1 MVERGSD
8 STAQGEA
15 DRING
20 ELETAVADERSD
32 FLRLIA
38 DLASRFISVD
48 ARDVDAEIDRALGD
62 IAALAEVDRAYLIQ
76 RDSGMV
82 NLRCT
87 HEWSAGHVE
96 PTRHRLQP
104 VPGNTF
110 RWISTELDAGR
121 IVNIADINEMPPEAA
136 SDRAV
141 LESHKVRAVL
151 ICPLIVHDQRIGS
164 VGFDMA
170 RWPRRWSTD
179 LELLLSLTGKMML
192 GVLKRQEMD
201 QSLIASRERYQDLV
215 ENSAE
220 AIIVLDVGTNRIVD
234 GNGNTTRM
242 FGVDRDELTGVD
254 PERFLPARQPDGSD
268 SRRRAREIIRRCIKG
283 ERVVLDW
290 SFRDRNGREIPC
302 EVRAVSLPASDG
314 QRVRLSVLDVSD
326 RKQAELDQLNY
337 LRRTR
342 EQHLRLGQLATSRAL
357 ADGDLKAIYEE
368 VTAAMQMVLR
378 VERVGV
384 WLFNSAHDAIYCA
397 CLRGFRG
404 QVEKDD
410 FVITP
415 EANGDYLAGLQGGRA
430 VAVES
435 THRDA
440 RVAGLRE
447 GYLEPRGVTALVDAP
462 IRVSGRMV
470 GVVCVEQV
478 GGERAWQL
486 DEVGFVGA
494 MADQL
499 AQALINAE
507 RAEAT
512 VALRQSEQRYRA
524 LYDDNPSMFFT
535 IDEAGFIQS
544 VNRFAARALGFGVED
559 LVGLPFDV
567 LHDGDA
573 ARDVDTHL
581 RTCVSRPGTVQ
592 RWDSRLRCRDGE
604 VIWVRVSARAQ
615 TEAGGAVPVLVVC
628 EDITEARKLS
638 EELSYQASHD
648 ALTGLYNR
656 REFEQRLR
664 ALLEQVRDRDADH
677 VLCYLDLD
685 QFKVI
690 NDTCGHMAGDELLRQ
705 LSTMLRE
712 KIGENDLLAR
722 LGGDEFGVLL
732 ENRHEASAYAV
743 ADDMRRAIGDF
754 HFSWGGRSFGL
765 GVSIGLVPILRTA
778 GTLHDI
784 MSVADTACYA
794 AKDQGR
800 NRIHVYREDDAELAR
815 RHGEMEWV
823 SGIRQ
828 ALSEDRFRLYYQ
840 PIVPLQGSGREVNYE
855 LLLRM
860 DGEGGG
866 LTMPTAFLPAAERF
880 NLIPAVDRWVVDHA
894 LSWLEARPGHMD
906 LLNSCAINLSGL
918 SLGAEDFLAW
928 ILARL
933 DAAQVDPGKICF
945 EITETAAIR
954 NLSVATEFMRRL
966 RHLGCRFAL
975 DDFGS
980 GLSSF
985 AYLKNLPVDSIKIDG
1000 VFVRDMV
1007 GNPVNHALVKSINE
1021 IGHVMEKR
1029 TVAEFVESDAVRR
1042 TLAGIGVDYAQGFG
1056 IAMPRPVED
1065 MEHWT
1070 DWQGGSR

>member
-1 MVERGSD
+1 MTERGSD
-8 STAQGEA
+8 SS
-15 DRING
+15 
-20 ELETAVADERSD
+20 AVGGASSIDEEGASTLADERSD

-38 DLASRFISVD
+38 DLASRFISVQ
-48 ARDVDAEIDRALGD
+48 ASDVGAEIDRALSD
-62 IAALAEVDRAYLIQ
+62 IAALADVDRAYLIQ
-76 RDSGMV
+76 CEDGSAA
-82 NLRCT
+82 LRCT
-87 HEWSAGHVE
+87 HEWSAEQVR
-96 PTRHRLQP
+96 PTRQRLQP
-104 VPGNTF
+104 VPGDSF
-110 RWISTELDAGR
+110 RWISAELDAGR
-121 IVNIADINEMPPEAA
+121 IVNVGDVQQMPAEAA
-136 SDRAV
+136 RDRQV
-141 LESHKVRAVL
+141 LEKHQVRAVL
-151 ICPLIVHDQRIGS
+151 ICPLIVNGQRIGS

-170 RWPRRWSTD
+170 RWPRHWSTD
-179 LELLLSLTGKMML
+179 LELLLSLTGKMIL

-201 QSLIASRERYQDLV
+201 QSLIASRQRYEDLI

-220 AIIVLDVGTNRIVD
+220 AIIVLDVATNRIVD
-234 GNGNTTRM
+234 GNGNTTRL
-242 FGVDRDELTGVD
+242 FGVDRDELTGVN
-254 PERFLPARQPDGSD
+254 PERFLPPRQPDGSD
-268 SRRRAREIIRRCIKG
+268 SRRRAREIVRRCLDG

-290 SFRDRNGREIPC
+290 TFRDQLGREIPC
-302 EVRAVSLPASDG
+302 EVRAVSLPVSDG
-314 QRVRLSVLDVSD
+314 QRIRLSVLDVSD
-326 RKQAELDQLNY
+326 RKKVEREQMNY

-357 ADGDLKAIYEE
+357 ADGDLTAIYEE
-368 VTAAMQMVLR
+368 VTAAIQMVLR

-384 WLFNSAHDAIYCA
+384 WLFNSAHDALYCA

-404 QVEKDD
+404 QVEADP
-410 FVITP
+410 FLIGT
-415 EANGDYLAGLQGGRA
+415 EANRGYLTGLQSGRA
-430 VAVES
+430 VAVEC
-435 THRDA
+435 TERDA
-440 RVAGLRE
+440 RVEGLRE
-447 GYLEPRGVTALVDAP
+447 DYLRPRGVTAMVDAP

-470 GVVCVEQV
+470 GIVCAEKVN
-478 GGERAWQL
+478 GERAWQL

-507 RAEAT
+507 RAEAAA
-512 VALRQSEQRYRA
+512 ALRQSEQRYRA

-544 VNRFAARALGFGVED
+544 VNRFAARTLGFGVED

-567 LHDGDA
+567 LHEGESA
-573 ARDVDTHL
+573 TDVDENL
-581 RTCVSRPGTVQ
+581 QECVASPGRVH
-592 RWDSRLRCRDGE
+592 RWDSRLRRQDGG

-615 TEAGGAVPVLVVC
+615 VDAAGALPVLVVC

-648 ALTGLYNR
+648 ALTGLFNR

-664 ALLEQVRDRDADH
+664 ALLEQVRDRDAEH

-732 ENRHEASAYAV
+732 ENRDEASAYAV

-823 SGIRQ
+823 SGIRE
-828 ALSEDRFRLYYQ
+828 ALSENRFRLYYQ
-840 PIVPLQGSGREVNYE
+840 PIVPLQNDTAELHYE

-860 DGEGGG
+860 EGESGM

-880 NLIPAVDRWVVDHA
+880 NLIPGVDRWVVDQA
-894 LSWLEARPGHMD
+894 LSWLEARPAHMD
-906 LLNSCAINLSGL
+906 MLTTCAINLSGL
-918 SLGAEDFLAW
+918 SLGEEDFLGW
-928 ILARL
+928 ILSRL
-933 DAAQVDPGKICF
+933 DAARVDPRKICF
-945 EITETAAIR
+945 EVMETAAIR
-954 NLSVATEFMRRL
+954 NLSVATDFMRRL
-966 RHLGCRFAL
+966 RRLGCRFAL

-985 AYLKNLPVDSIKIDG
+985 GYLKNLPVDSIKIDG
-1000 VFVRDMV
+1000 VFVKDMV
-1007 GNPVNHALVKSINE
+1007 SDPVNRALVKSINE

-1029 TVAEFVESDAVRR
+1029 TVAEFVESEALRR
-1042 TLAGIGVDYAQGFG
+1042 ALTDIGVDYGQGFG
-1056 IAMPRPVED
+1056 IAMPRPVND
-1065 MEHWT
+1065 LDHQTGWVSGT
-1070 DWQGGSR
+1070 R

>member
-1 MVERGSD
+1 MTERGTDD
-8 STAQGEA
+8 SALEGAGAIGEGIESA
-15 DRING
+15 
-20 ELETAVADERSD
+20 LADERCD
-32 FLRLIA
+32 FLRVIA
-38 DLASRFISVD
+38 DLASRFISVQ
-48 ARDVDAEIDRALGD
+48 ASDVGSEIDRALRD
-62 IAALAEVDRAYLIQ
+62 IATLAEVDRAYLIQ
-76 RDSGMV
+76 REANADG
-82 NLRCT
+82 LRCT
-87 HEWSAGHVE
+87 HEWSSEYVH

-104 VPGNTF
+104 LPGDTF
-110 RWISTELDAGR
+110 RWVSGELDAGR
-121 IVNIADINEMPPEAA
+121 IVNIPDVRRMPPDAKR
-136 SDRAV
+136 DREV
-141 LESHKVRAVL
+141 LESHQVRAVL
-151 ICPLIVHDQRIGS
+151 ICPLIVNGQRIGS

-170 RWPRRWSTD
+170 RWAREWTTD
-179 LELLLSLTGKMML
+179 LELLLSLTGKMIL

-201 QSLIASRERYQDLV
+201 QSLIVSRQRYQDLI

-220 AIIVLDVGTNRIVD
+220 AIIVLDLATNRIVD
-234 GNGNTTRM
+234 GNGNTTRL
-242 FGVDRDELTGVD
+242 FGVDRDELTGVN
-254 PERFLPARQPDGSD
+254 PERFLPPRQPDGSD
-268 SRRRAREIIRRCIKG
+268 SRRRAREVIRRCLDG

-290 SFRDRNGREIPC
+290 SFQDQGGQEIAC

-314 QRVRLSVLDVSD
+314 QRIRLSVLDVSD
-326 RKQAELDQLNY
+326 RKKVEREQMNY

-368 VTAAMQMVLR
+368 VTAAVQMVLR
-378 VERVGV
+378 VERVSV
-384 WLFNSAHDAIYCA
+384 WLFNTAHDALYCA
-397 CLRGFRG
+397 CLRAFRG
-404 QVEKDD
+404 QVETDD
-410 FVITP
+410 FVISTD
-415 EANGDYLAGLQGGRA
+415 ANRGYLTGLQSGRA
-430 VAVES
+430 VAVEC
-435 THRDA
+435 TERDA

-447 GYLEPRGVTALVDAP
+447 TYLRPRGITAMIDAP

-470 GVVCVEQV
+470 GIVCVEKV
-478 GGERAWQL
+478 DGERAWQL

-507 RAEAT
+507 RAEAAA
-512 VALRQSEQRYRA
+512 ALRQSEQRYRA

-535 IDEAGFIQS
+535 VDEAGFIQS
-544 VNRFAARALGFGVED
+544 VNRFAARTLGFGIED

-567 LHDGDA
+567 LHNGDA
-573 ARDVDTHL
+573 APEVDDNL
-581 RTCVSRPGTVQ
+581 QECVSSPGRVH
-592 RWDSRLRCRDGE
+592 RWDSQLRRRDGA

-615 TEAGGAVPVLVVC
+615 ADAAGALPVLVVC

-648 ALTGLYNR
+648 ALTGLFNR

-664 ALLEQVRDRDADH
+664 ALLEQVRDRDAEH

-732 ENRHEASAYAV
+732 EDRDEASAHAV

-754 HFSWGGRSFGL
+754 HFSWGGRNFGL

-823 SGIRQ
+823 SGIRE

-840 PIVPLQGSGREVNYE
+840 PIVPLQGDTAEVHYE

-860 DGEGGG
+860 EGDSGA
-866 LTMPTAFLPAAERF
+866 LTMPSAFLPAAERF
-880 NLIPAVDRWVVDHA
+880 NLIPGVDRWVVDRA

-906 LLNSCAINLSGL
+906 VLSTCAINLSGL
-918 SLGAEDFLAW
+918 SLGEEDFLGW
-928 ILARL
+928 ILSRL
-933 DAAQVDPGKICF
+933 DAARIDPGKICF

-954 NLSVATEFMRRL
+954 NLSVATDFMRRL
-966 RHLGCRFAL
+966 RQLGCRFAL

-985 AYLKNLPVDSIKIDG
+985 GYLKNLPVDSIKIDG
-1000 VFVRDMV
+1000 VFVKDMV
-1007 GNPVNHALVKSINE
+1007 ADPVSRALVKSINE
-1021 IGHVMEKR
+1021 IGHVMDKR
-1029 TVAEFVESDAVRR
+1029 TVAEFVQSDALRR
-1042 TLAGIGVDYAQGFG
+1042 ALTEIGVDYAQGFG
-1056 IAMPRPVED
+1056 IAMPRPMVEMD
-1065 MEHWT
+1065 HQSGWVF
-1070 DWQGGSR
+1070 SSH